1 MDIFTPEQQQLI
13 DSLEVYA
20 QAEVAK
26 ATKPLQDLIDL
37 VNSCVEIKL
46 VNGSVVSEINLSAFE
61 LEALA
66 MRIPA
71 ECSRLQSQLNQYN
84 VKNMFRDMKMDAKVT
99 VELAKLTG
107 TKGAAEE
114 RKNKAEMTVLDER
127 VQNAVNKLIIRS
139 IQGCID
145 RADKV
150 YEGVKKVMD
159 FRSKEGFFDRKGART

>member
-61 LEALA
+61 LEPGHAHSRRVL
-66 MRIPA
+66 PA
-71 ECSRLQSQLNQYN
+71 PVSAQP
-84 VKNMFRDMKMDAKVT
+84 
-99 VELAKLTG
+99 
-107 TKGAAEE
+107 
-114 RKNKAEMTVLDER
+114 
-127 VQNAVNKLIIRS
+127 VQCEKHVP
-139 IQGCID
+139 
-145 RADKV
+145 
-150 YEGVKKVMD
+150 
-159 FRSKEGFFDRKGART
+159 

>member
-66 MRIPA
+66 MPFPPSA
-71 ECSRLQSQLNQYN
+71 PGSSPSSTST
-84 VKNMFRDMKMDAKVT
+84 M
-99 VELAKLTG
+99 
-107 TKGAAEE
+107 
-114 RKNKAEMTVLDER
+114 
-127 VQNAVNKLIIRS
+127 
-139 IQGCID
+139 
-145 RADKV
+145 
-150 YEGVKKVMD
+150 
-159 FRSKEGFFDRKGART
+159 

>member
-46 VNGSVVSEINLSAFE
+46 VNGSVISEIKLSAFE

-84 VKNMFRDMKMDAKVT
+84 VKICSAICRWTPK
-99 VELAKLTG
+99 
-107 TKGAAEE
+107 
-114 RKNKAEMTVLDER
+114 
-127 VQNAVNKLIIRS
+127 
-139 IQGCID
+139 
-145 RADKV
+145 
-150 YEGVKKVMD
+150 
-159 FRSKEGFFDRKGART
+159 